1 MRPLVLGHG
10 AQQANVTTSRAPAV
24 KEVPY
29 TFTALP
35 AMLHHV
41 PQALALGQG
50 TGGTSKG
57 TANMDLEPPRRL
69 LRPSQAPCST
79 FGPVTPR

>member
-1 MRPLVLGHG
+1 M
-10 AQQANVTTSRAPAV
+10 
-24 KEVPY
+24 
-29 TFTALP
+29 FTALP

-50 TGGTSKG
+50 AGGTSKG
-57 TANMDLEPPRRL
+57 TANMDLEPPHRL

>member
-1 MRPLVLGHG
+1 MRPLALGHG
-10 AQQANVTTSRAPAV
+10 DQQANVTTSRAPAV
-24 KEVPY
+24 KEAPY

-50 TGGTSKG
+50 AGGTSKG
-57 TANMDLEPPRRL
+57 TANMDLEPPHRL

-79 FGPVTPR
+79 FRPVTPR